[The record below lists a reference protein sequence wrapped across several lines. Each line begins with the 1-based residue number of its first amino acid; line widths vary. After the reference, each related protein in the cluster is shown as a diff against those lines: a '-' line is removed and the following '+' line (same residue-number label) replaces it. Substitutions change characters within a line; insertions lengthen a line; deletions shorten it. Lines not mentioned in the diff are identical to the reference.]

1 VAHLAAG
8 YAEALWLTRDQ
19 AAARESIEG
28 LHARYRHHSSFRREL
43 RTHVSRS
50 PLLADDRR

>member
-19 AAARESIEG
+19 EAARESIDG
-28 LHARYRHHSSFRREL
+28 LHARYRNHSSFRREL

-50 PLLADDRR
+50 SLLADDGR